1 MMHIAA
7 QGSEFD
13 VDWEDVYY
21 EADEQV
27 DQDVIQLNELAE
39 APVKLDDTRKID
51 KPNVIEVNLGLGCDN
66 KSTYVN
72 LALEAGEMKSIIRLL
87 NQYRNC
93 FAWDYSKIPG
103 LDKSLVEHKIPFQ
116 VGYRPHK

>member
-51 KPNVIEVNLGLGCDN
+51 KPNVIEVNLGLGCEKNTLPNSD
-66 KSTYVN
+66 T
-72 LALEAGEMKSIIRLL
+72 L
-87 NQYRNC
+87 
-93 FAWDYSKIPG
+93 
-103 LDKSLVEHKIPFQ
+103 
-116 VGYRPHK
+116 